1 MNQPIIDP
9 IDSSLIVAELTPDR
23 FLRPTNKGGNEIY
36 VVTAHNAP
44 NTMREIGRLREI
56 AFRTAGGGTGLECDI
71 DRFDTMEKPCRQL
84 IVWDPESKLILGG
97 YRYIC
102 GRDIAFDADGNPMI
116 AIGHMF
122 RFSQRFLDE
131 YLPYTIELGRS
142 FVRPEYQSSRA
153 GAKAIY
159 VLDNLWDG
167 LGSLTV
173 IHEDIR
179 YLFGKVT
186 MYPSYTAVC
195 RDMILY
201 FLNKYFPDPDG
212 LVRPIKALKT
222 NADQKALGRLFCG
235 GDFKSD
241 FKILNAEVRAHG
253 DTIPPLVH
261 AYMGLSP
268 TMRMF
273 GTAINDEFGDVEESG
288 IFMAID
294 EILEEKKKR
303 HIDSYL
309 PFKGNT
315 LF

>member
-9 IDSSLIVAELTPDR
+9 IDSSLIEAELTPER
-23 FLRPTNKGGNEIY
+23 FLRPTNKGCNEIY

-84 IVWDPESKLILGG
+84 IVWDPDSKLILGG

-116 AIGHMF
+116 ATGHMF

-131 YLPYTIELGRS
+131 YLPYTLELGRS

-186 MYPSYTAVC
+186 MYPSYTAAC
-195 RDMILY
+195 RDMILF

-212 LVRPIKALKT
+212 LVRPITALKA
-222 NADQKALGRLFCG
+222 NADEEALAKLFCG

-241 FKILNAEVRAHG
+241 FRILNAEVRAHG

-288 IFMAID
+288 IFLAID

>member
-1 MNQPIIDP
+1 MW
-9 IDSSLIVAELTPDR
+9 S
-23 FLRPTNKGGNEIY
+23 RPTIRQ
-36 VVTAHNAP
+36 T
-44 NTMREIGRLREI
+44 
-56 AFRTAGGGTGLECDI
+56 
-71 DRFDTMEKPCRQL
+71 PCAKSGVCAKSL
-84 IVWDPESKLILGG
+84 WDPDSKLILGG

-102 GRDIAFDADGNPMI
+102 GRDIVLDADNKPMI
-116 AIGHMF
+116 ATSHMF
-122 RFSQRFLDE
+122 RFSQRFLDD

-173 IHEDIR
+173 VHPDTR

-186 MYPSYTAVC
+186 MYPSYTAAC

-201 FLNKYFPDPDG
+201 FLNKYFPDPDE
-212 LVRPIKALKT
+212 LVRPINALRT
-222 NADQKALGRLFCG
+222 DADQAALEAIFCG

-241 FKILNAEVRAHG
+241 FRILNAQVRAHG

-273 GTAINDEFGDVEESG
+273 GTAVNDEFGDVEESG
-288 IFMAID
+288 IFLAID

-303 HIDSYL
+303 HIDTYL
-309 PFKGNT
+309 NAQSSR
-315 LF
+315 